1 MTPAQL
7 RKPTIVYL
15 IGFVAYFIFSI
26 GDTLIKI
33 AAEGYAFTLVFA
45 ISTSAGCLPVL
56 GYLLYKKS
64 FSQIVTKN
72 YTLHIARGILMA
84 AVAYS
89 ILKGIILLPLSIA
102 YPILLSAPVFLTIMG
117 VIFLREKLNIYKV
130 LSLIIAMIGVIL
142 ISGFSFNQGYNKE
155 GIILLL
161 IGSILVAV
169 LDLTVRL
176 FGQKETTIALSFYNL
191 LFAAIIFV
199 LLSLNSLQPIMF
211 LDLAAITA
219 GGFLDGLGML
229 LLVFAL
235 KNIEASYVS
244 ITHYSQILYGLI
256 IGYLIFSHVPSY
268 VEIIGSALII
278 LSGYLIYFKLNTSN

>member
-26 GDTLIKI
+26 GHTLIKI

-45 ISTSAGCLPVL
+45 ISTSAGCLPVF

-199 LLSLNSLQPIMF
+199 LLSLNSWQPIMF

-278 LSGYLIYFKLNTSN
+278 LSGYLIYFKLNDSN

>member
-33 AAEGYAFTLVFA
+33 AAEGHAFTLVFA

-56 GYLLYKKS
+56 GYLLHKKS

-176 FGQKETTIALSFYNL
+176 FGQKETTMALSFYNL

-278 LSGYLIYFKLNTSN
+278 LSGYLIYFKLNDSN

>member
-1 MTPAQL
+1 MTPVQL
-7 RKPTIVYL
+7 RRPTIVYI
-15 IGFVAYFIFSI
+15 IGFVAYFIFSL

-33 AAEGYAFTLVFA
+33 AADGYAFTLVFA

-72 YTLHIARGILMA
+72 YSLHLARGILMA

-117 VIFLREKLNIYKV
+117 VIFLKEKLNVYKV

-142 ISGFSFNQGYNKE
+142 ISGFSFNHGYNKE

-161 IGSILVAV
+161 IGSLLVAV

-176 FGQKETTIALSFYNL
+176 FGKKETTIALSFYNL
-191 LFAAIIFV
+191 FFAAIIFA
-199 LLSLNSLQPIMF
+199 LLSLNSLQPIIF

-219 GGFLDGLGML
+219 GGFLDGVGML

-256 IGYLIFSHVPSY
+256 IGYFIFSHVPSY
-268 VEIIGSALII
+268 IEITGSVLII
-278 LSGYLIYFKLNTSN
+278 LSGYLIYFKLNKSD

>member
-117 VIFLREKLNIYKV
+117 VVFLKEKLNIYKV

-199 LLSLNSLQPIMF
+199 LLSLNSWQPIMF

-278 LSGYLIYFKLNTSN
+278 LSGYLIYFKLNDSN

>member
-117 VIFLREKLNIYKV
+117 VIFLKEKLNIYKV

-161 IGSILVAV
+161 IGSMLVAV

-176 FGQKETTIALSFYNL
+176 FGKKETTIALSFYNL
-191 LFAAIIFV
+191 FFAAIIFA
-199 LLSLNSLQPIMF
+199 LLSLNSLQPIIF
-211 LDLAAITA
+211 LDLVAITA
-219 GGFLDGLGML
+219 GGFLDGVGML

-268 VEIIGSALII
+268 IEIIGSVLII
-278 LSGYLIYFKLNTSN
+278 LSGYLIYFKLNKLN

>member
-1 MTPAQL
+1 MTPVQL

-15 IGFVAYFIFSI
+15 IGFIAYFIFSL

-45 ISTSAGCLPVL
+45 VSTSAGCLPVL

-72 YTLHIARGILMA
+72 YTLHLVRGILMA

-130 LSLIIAMIGVIL
+130 LSLIIAMTGVIL

-161 IGSILVAV
+161 IGSLLVAV

-176 FGQKETTIALSFYNL
+176 FGKKETTIALSFYNL
-191 LFAAIIFV
+191 FFAAIIFA

-219 GGFLDGLGML
+219 GGFLDGVGML

-256 IGYLIFSHVPSY
+256 IGYIIFSHVPSY
-268 VEIIGSALII
+268 IEIIGSILII
-278 LSGYLIYFKLNTSN
+278 LSGYLIYFKLNESN

>member
-117 VIFLREKLNIYKV
+117 VVFLKEKLNIYKV

-199 LLSLNSLQPIMF
+199 LLSLNSWQPIMF

-256 IGYLIFSHVPSY
+256 IGYLIFSHVPSS
-268 VEIIGSALII
+268 VQIIGSALII
-278 LSGYLIYFKLNTSN
+278 LSGYLIYFKLNDSN

>member
-1 MTPAQL
+1 MTPVQL

-15 IGFVAYFIFSI
+15 IGFIAYFIFSL

-45 ISTSAGCLPVL
+45 VSTSAGCLPVL

-72 YTLHIARGILMA
+72 YTLHLARGILMA

-130 LSLIIAMIGVIL
+130 LSLIIAMTGVIL

-161 IGSILVAV
+161 IGSLLVAV

-176 FGQKETTIALSFYNL
+176 FGKKETTIALSFYNL
-191 LFAAIIFV
+191 FFAAAIFA

-219 GGFLDGLGML
+219 GGFLDGVGML

-256 IGYLIFSHVPSY
+256 IGYIIFSHVPSY
-268 VEIIGSALII
+268 IEIIGSILII
-278 LSGYLIYFKLNTSN
+278 LSGYLIYFKLNESD

>member
-1 MTPAQL
+1 
-7 RKPTIVYL
+7 
-15 IGFVAYFIFSI
+15 
-26 GDTLIKI
+26 
-33 AAEGYAFTLVFA
+33 
-45 ISTSAGCLPVL
+45 
-56 GYLLYKKS
+56 
-64 FSQIVTKN
+64 
-72 YTLHIARGILMA
+72 MA

-117 VIFLREKLNIYKV
+117 VIFLKEKINIYKV

-199 LLSLNSLQPIMF
+199 LLSMNSLQPIIF

-278 LSGYLIYFKLNTSN
+278 LSGYLIYFKLNDSN

>member
-1 MTPAQL
+1 MTPVQL

-15 IGFVAYFIFSI
+15 IGFIAYFIFSL

-45 ISTSAGCLPVL
+45 VSTSAGCLPVL

-72 YTLHIARGILMA
+72 YTLHLARGILMA

-130 LSLIIAMIGVIL
+130 LSLIIAMTGVIL

-161 IGSILVAV
+161 IGSLLVAV

-176 FGQKETTIALSFYNL
+176 FGKKETTIALSFYNL
-191 LFAAIIFV
+191 FFAAIIFA

-219 GGFLDGLGML
+219 GGFLDGVGML

-256 IGYLIFSHVPSY
+256 IGYIIFSHVPSY
-268 VEIIGSALII
+268 IEIIGSILII
-278 LSGYLIYFKLNTSN
+278 LSGYLIYFKLNESN

>member
-1 MTPAQL
+1 MTPVKL

-15 IGFVAYFIFSI
+15 IGFIAYFIFSL

-45 ISTSAGCLPVL
+45 VSTSAGCLPVL

-89 ILKGIILLPLSIA
+89 VLKGIVLLPLSIA

-117 VIFLREKLNIYKV
+117 VVFLKEKLNIYKV

-268 VEIIGSALII
+268 VEFIGSALII

>member
-1 MTPAQL
+1 MTPVQL

-15 IGFVAYFIFSI
+15 IGFIAYFIFSL

-45 ISTSAGCLPVL
+45 VSTSAGCLPVL

-72 YTLHIARGILMA
+72 YTLHLARGILMA

-130 LSLIIAMIGVIL
+130 LSLIIAMTGVIL

-161 IGSILVAV
+161 IGSLLVAV

-176 FGQKETTIALSFYNL
+176 FGKKETTIALSFYNL
-191 LFAAIIFV
+191 FISAVIFA

-219 GGFLDGLGML
+219 GGFLDGVGML

-256 IGYLIFSHVPSY
+256 IGYIIFSHVPSY
-268 VEIIGSALII
+268 IEIIGSILII
-278 LSGYLIYFKLNTSN
+278 LSGYLIYFKLNESD

>member
-1 MTPAQL
+1 MTPVQL

-15 IGFVAYFIFSI
+15 IGFIAYFIFSL

-45 ISTSAGCLPVL
+45 VSTSAGCLPVL

-72 YTLHIARGILMA
+72 YTLHLVRGILMA

-130 LSLIIAMIGVIL
+130 LSLIIAMTGVIL

-161 IGSILVAV
+161 IGSLLVAV

-176 FGQKETTIALSFYNL
+176 FGKKETTIALSFYNL
-191 LFAAIIFV
+191 FFAAVIFA

-219 GGFLDGLGML
+219 GGFLDGVGML

-256 IGYLIFSHVPSY
+256 IGYIIFSHVPSY
-268 VEIIGSALII
+268 IEIIGSILII
-278 LSGYLIYFKLNTSN
+278 LSGYLIYFKLNESN

>member
-1 MTPAQL
+1 MTPVQL

-15 IGFVAYFIFSI
+15 IGFIAYFIFSL

-45 ISTSAGCLPVL
+45 VSTSAGCLPVL

-72 YTLHIARGILMA
+72 YTLHLVRGMLMA

-130 LSLIIAMIGVIL
+130 LSLIIAMTGVII

-161 IGSILVAV
+161 IGSLLVAV

-176 FGQKETTIALSFYNL
+176 FGKKETTIALSFYNL
-191 LFAAIIFV
+191 FFAAIIFA

-219 GGFLDGLGML
+219 GGFLDGVGML

-256 IGYLIFSHVPSY
+256 IGYIIFSHVPSY
-268 VEIIGSALII
+268 IEIIGSILII
-278 LSGYLIYFKLNTSN
+278 LSGYLIYFKLNESN

>member
-1 MTPAQL
+1 MTPVQL

-15 IGFVAYFIFSI
+15 IGFIAYFIFSL

-45 ISTSAGCLPVL
+45 VSTSAGCLPVL

-72 YTLHIARGILMA
+72 YTLHLARGILMA

-130 LSLIIAMIGVIL
+130 LSLIIAMTGVIL

-161 IGSILVAV
+161 IGSLLVAV

-176 FGQKETTIALSFYNL
+176 FGKKETTIALSFYNL
-191 LFAAIIFV
+191 FIAAVIFA

-219 GGFLDGLGML
+219 GGFLDGVGML

-256 IGYLIFSHVPSY
+256 IGYIIFSHVPSY
-268 VEIIGSALII
+268 IEIIGSILII
-278 LSGYLIYFKLNTSN
+278 LSGYLIYFKLNESD

>member
-1 MTPAQL
+1 MTPMQL
-7 RKPTIVYL
+7 RRPTIVYL
-15 IGFVAYFIFSI
+15 IGFVAYFIFSL

-33 AAEGYAFTLVFA
+33 AADGYAFTLVFA
-45 ISTSAGCLPVL
+45 ISTSTGCLPVL

-72 YTLHIARGILMA
+72 YSLHLARGILMA

-117 VIFLREKLNIYKV
+117 VIFLKEKLNVYKV

-142 ISGFSFNQGYNKE
+142 ISGFSFNHGYNKE

-161 IGSILVAV
+161 IGSLLVAV

-176 FGQKETTIALSFYNL
+176 FGKKETTIALSFYNL
-191 LFAAIIFV
+191 FFAAIIFA

-219 GGFLDGLGML
+219 GGFLDGVGML

-256 IGYLIFSHVPSY
+256 IGYFIFSHVPSY
-268 VEIIGSALII
+268 IEIIGSVLII
-278 LSGYLIYFKLNTSN
+278 LSGYLIYFKLNESD

>member
-1 MTPAQL
+1 MTPVKL

-15 IGFVAYFIFSI
+15 IGFIAYFIFSL

-33 AAEGYAFTLVFA
+33 AAEGYAFTLGFA
-45 ISTSAGCLPVL
+45 VSTSAGCLPVL

-72 YTLHIARGILMA
+72 YTLHLARGILMA

-130 LSLIIAMIGVIL
+130 LSLIIAMTGVIL

-161 IGSILVAV
+161 IGSLLVAV

-176 FGQKETTIALSFYNL
+176 FGKKETTIALSFYNL
-191 LFAAIIFV
+191 FFAAVIFA

-211 LDLAAITA
+211 LDLAAISA
-219 GGFLDGLGML
+219 GGFLDGVGML

-256 IGYLIFSHVPSY
+256 IGYIIFSHVPSY
-268 VEIIGSALII
+268 IEIIGSILII
-278 LSGYLIYFKLNTSN
+278 LSGYLIYFKLNESD

>member
-56 GYLLYKKS
+56 GYLLHKKS

-117 VIFLREKLNIYKV
+117 VIFLKEKLNIYKV

-161 IGSILVAV
+161 IGSLLVAV

-176 FGQKETTIALSFYNL
+176 FGKKETTIALSFYNL
-191 LFAAIIFV
+191 FFAAVIFA

-219 GGFLDGLGML
+219 GGFLDGVGML

-256 IGYLIFSHVPSY
+256 IGYIIFSHVPSY
-268 VEIIGSALII
+268 IEIIGSILII
-278 LSGYLIYFKLNTSN
+278 LSGYLIYFKLNESN

>member
-1 MTPAQL
+1 MTPQQL
-7 RKPTIVYL
+7 RKPVTVYL
-15 IGFVAYFIFSI
+15 IGFLAYFVFSM

-33 AAEGYAFTLVFA
+33 AASDYAFTVVFA

-56 GYLLYKKS
+56 GYLIFKRSISK
-64 FSQIVTKN
+64 IATNN
-72 YTLHIARGILMA
+72 YLLHLARGILMT

-102 YPILLSAPVFLTIMG
+102 YPILLSAPVFLSIMG
-117 VIFLREKLNIYKV
+117 VIFLNEKINIYKI
-130 LSLIIAMIGVIL
+130 LSLITAMSGVIL

-176 FGQKETTIALSFYNL
+176 FGEKETTISLSFYNL
-191 LFAAIIFV
+191 FFAAIIFI
-199 LLSLNSLQPIMF
+199 LLSLNSWEVIENTHLLQI
-211 LDLAAITA
+211 IS
-219 GGFLDGLGML
+219 GGFLDGIGML

-235 KNIEASYVS
+235 KNIEASYAS
-244 ITHYSQILYGLI
+244 ITHYSQIIYGLI
-256 IGYLIFSHVPSY
+256 IGIFIFNHTPSFI
-268 VEIIGSALII
+268 EIIGSMLII
-278 LSGYLIYFKLNTSN
+278 LSGYLIYFKLNQSN

>member
-1 MTPAQL
+1 MTPVQL

-15 IGFVAYFIFSI
+15 IGFIAYFIFSL

-45 ISTSAGCLPVL
+45 VSTSAGCLPVL

-72 YTLHIARGILMA
+72 YTLHLVRGILMA

-130 LSLIIAMIGVIL
+130 LSLIIAMTGVIL

-161 IGSILVAV
+161 IGSLLVAV

-176 FGQKETTIALSFYNL
+176 FGKKETTIALSFYNL
-191 LFAAIIFV
+191 FFAAVIFA

-219 GGFLDGLGML
+219 GGFLDGVGML

-256 IGYLIFSHVPSY
+256 IGYIIFSHVPSY
-268 VEIIGSALII
+268 IEIIGSILII
-278 LSGYLIYFKLNTSN
+278 LSGYLIYFKLNESD

>member
-1 MTPAQL
+1 MTPVKL

-15 IGFVAYFIFSI
+15 IGFIAYFIFSL

-45 ISTSAGCLPVL
+45 VSTSAGCLPVL

-72 YTLHIARGILMA
+72 YTLHLARGILMA

-130 LSLIIAMIGVIL
+130 LSLIIAMTGVIL

-161 IGSILVAV
+161 IGSFLVAV

-176 FGQKETTIALSFYNL
+176 FGKKETTIALSFYNL
-191 LFAAIIFV
+191 FFAAIIFA

-211 LDLAAITA
+211 LDFAAISA
-219 GGFLDGLGML
+219 GGFLDGVGML

-256 IGYLIFSHVPSY
+256 IGYIIFSHVPSY
-268 VEIIGSALII
+268 IEIIGSILII
-278 LSGYLIYFKLNTSN
+278 LSGYLIYFKLNESD

>member
-56 GYLLYKKS
+56 GYLLHKKS

-176 FGQKETTIALSFYNL
+176 FGQKETTMALSFYNL

-268 VEIIGSALII
+268 VEFIGSALII

>member
-1 MTPAQL
+1 MTPVQL

-15 IGFVAYFIFSI
+15 IGFIAYFIFSL

-45 ISTSAGCLPVL
+45 VSTSAGCLPVL

-72 YTLHIARGILMA
+72 YTLHLARGILMA

-102 YPILLSAPVFLTIMG
+102 YPILLSSPVFLTIMG

-130 LSLIIAMIGVIL
+130 LSLIIAMTGVIL

-161 IGSILVAV
+161 IGSLLVAV

-176 FGQKETTIALSFYNL
+176 FGKKETTIALSFYNL
-191 LFAAIIFV
+191 FISAVIFA

-219 GGFLDGLGML
+219 GGFLDGVGML

-256 IGYLIFSHVPSY
+256 IGYIIFSHVPSY
-268 VEIIGSALII
+268 IEIIGSILII
-278 LSGYLIYFKLNTSN
+278 LSGYLIYFKLNESN

>member
-1 MTPAQL
+1 MTPVQL

-15 IGFVAYFIFSI
+15 IGFIAYFIFSL

-45 ISTSAGCLPVL
+45 VSTSAGCLPVL

-72 YTLHIARGILMA
+72 YTLHLARGILMA

-117 VIFLREKLNIYKV
+117 VIFLREKLNTYKV
-130 LSLIIAMIGVIL
+130 LSLIIAMTGVIL

-161 IGSILVAV
+161 IGSLLVAV

-176 FGQKETTIALSFYNL
+176 FGKKETTIALSFYNL
-191 LFAAIIFV
+191 FFAAIIFA

-219 GGFLDGLGML
+219 GGFLDGVGML

-256 IGYLIFSHVPSY
+256 IGYIIFSHVPSY
-268 VEIIGSALII
+268 IEIIGSILII
-278 LSGYLIYFKLNTSN
+278 LSGYLIYFKLNESN

>member
-1 MTPAQL
+1 MTPVQL

-15 IGFVAYFIFSI
+15 IGFVAYFIFSL

-33 AAEGYAFTLVFA
+33 AADGYAFTLVFA

-72 YTLHIARGILMA
+72 YSLHLARGILMA

-117 VIFLREKLNIYKV
+117 VIFLKEKLNVYKV

-142 ISGFSFNQGYNKE
+142 ISGFSFNHGYNKE

-161 IGSILVAV
+161 IGSLLVAV

-176 FGQKETTIALSFYNL
+176 FGKKETTIALSFYNL
-191 LFAAIIFV
+191 FFAAIIFA

-219 GGFLDGLGML
+219 GGFLDGVGML

-268 VEIIGSALII
+268 IEIIGSFLII
-278 LSGYLIYFKLNTSN
+278 LSGYLIYFKLNESD

>member
-199 LLSLNSLQPIMF
+199 LLSLNSWQPIMF

-278 LSGYLIYFKLNTSN
+278 LSGYLIYFKLNDSN

>member
-1 MTPAQL
+1 
-7 RKPTIVYL
+7 
-15 IGFVAYFIFSI
+15 
-26 GDTLIKI
+26 
-33 AAEGYAFTLVFA
+33 
-45 ISTSAGCLPVL
+45 
-56 GYLLYKKS
+56 
-64 FSQIVTKN
+64 
-72 YTLHIARGILMA
+72 MA

-130 LSLIIAMIGVIL
+130 LSLIIAMTGVIL

-161 IGSILVAV
+161 IGSLLVAV

-176 FGQKETTIALSFYNL
+176 FGKKETTIALSFYNL
-191 LFAAIIFV
+191 FFAAIIFA

-219 GGFLDGLGML
+219 GGFLDGVGML

-256 IGYLIFSHVPSY
+256 IGYIIFSHVPSY
-268 VEIIGSALII
+268 IEIIGSILII
-278 LSGYLIYFKLNTSN
+278 LSGYLIYFKLNESN

>member
-1 MTPAQL
+1 MTPMQL
-7 RKPTIVYL
+7 RRPTIVYL
-15 IGFVAYFIFSI
+15 IGFVAYFIFSL

-33 AAEGYAFTLVFA
+33 AADGYAFTLVFA

-72 YTLHIARGILMA
+72 YSLHLARGILMA

-130 LSLIIAMIGVIL
+130 LSLIIAMTGVIL

-161 IGSILVAV
+161 IGSLLVAV

-176 FGQKETTIALSFYNL
+176 FGKKETTIALSFYNL
-191 LFAAIIFV
+191 FFAAIIFA

-219 GGFLDGLGML
+219 GGFLDGVGML

-256 IGYLIFSHVPSY
+256 IGYIIFSHVPSY
-268 VEIIGSALII
+268 IEIIGSILII
-278 LSGYLIYFKLNTSN
+278 LSGYLIYFKLNESD

>member
-117 VIFLREKLNIYKV
+117 VVFLKEKLNIYKV

-176 FGQKETTIALSFYNL
+176 FGKETTIALSFYNL

-278 LSGYLIYFKLNTSN
+278 LSGYLIYFKLNDSN